1 MTKQIKSVEKAIDE
15 VVNGKSQNL
24 EIIFNNEMELTFEDI
39 AGYSVNSALVAV
51 MNKSGDTIIYPLANI
66 FNIRHYN
73 V

>member
-15 VVNGKSQNL
+15 VVNGKTQNVDITFNSQ
-24 EIIFNNEMELTFEDI
+24 IELTYEDI
-39 AGYSVNSALVAV
+39 AGYSVNSALIAI
-51 MNKSGDTIIYPLANI
+51 MQKNGDTLIFPLANI

>member
-15 VVNGKSQNL
+15 VVNGKTQNL
-24 EIIFNNEMELTFEDI
+24 DILFNTEMELTFEDI
-39 AGYSVNSALVAV
+39 AGYSVNSALVAIMLKDGSTTV
-51 MNKSGDTIIYPLANI
+51 FPLANI